1 MDENIVNTI
10 RSVIMTIRPANH
22 LSEEELQQRIH
33 CEKDAGKRDKYRAI
47 LWLLQ
52 GKKRI
57 DIAKELG
64 VKRLAIYK
72 WVKRYNQEGESGLSR
87 KPGQGDKRTLT
98 PDKIEKIKQWVSEEQ
113 GIWTLDKMR
122 IRLMSEEGISVT
134 SQAIWYRLRESRWS
148 WKTGR
153 IRNPQA
159 NEEEQAAFK
168 KTE

>member
-1 MDENIVNTI
+1 VKKTQENEINI
-10 RSVIMTIRPANH
+10 EPY
-22 LSEEELQQRIH
+22 
-33 CEKDAGKRDKYRAI
+33 KYRAI

-87 KPGQGDKRTLT
+87 RPGQGDKRTLT

-122 IRLMSEEGISVT
+122 IDVRRRHKSDFT
-134 SQAIWYRLRESRWS
+134 SDMV
-148 WKTGR
+148 
-153 IRNPQA
+153 
-159 NEEEQAAFK
+159 
-168 KTE
+168 